1 MVALSYGKGVVLCEQ
16 YETLNRQYF
25 KSVIEREFAR
35 IFRDCNKGRPKLF
48 MQDNDHS
55 QNSALAHT
63 AWRRSGAK
71 LVNFLREVVTFILS
85 RIFSTL

>member
-1 MVALSYGKGVVLCEQ
+1 
-16 YETLNRQYF
+16 
-25 KSVIEREFAR
+25 
-35 IFRDCNKGRPKLF
+35 

-63 AWRRSGAK
+63 AWRSGAK